1 MKLLSI
7 AIPCY
12 NSQDYM
18 AHCIESLL
26 PGGEDVEI
34 LIVND
39 GSKDDTAKIAD
50 EYAAKYPTIVKAI
63 HKENGGHG
71 SAVNTGI
78 ENATGIYFKVVDS
91 DDWVKEDAY
100 LAILEKLNAPA
111 REERLANLREVLKTT
126 EFPPMVPQYINN
138 HIHTTYSFSPYS
150 PTAAVYAARMEGL
163 CTAGIIDHDSIS
175 GAREFLA
182 AAELVGMPVT
192 VGMECRVSMD
202 GTALQGRRT
211 NNPDQAGVSYMTIQ
225 SVPHDKI
232 EMLNAWFA
240 PYRAARGRRNRA
252 MVEKI
257 NALLPGIAL
266 DYDRDVLPLSEAK
279 EDGGVTERHLM
290 YALAKKMTQK
300 AGKGQPMID
309 YLASIGLSL
318 SEKQKNQMLDTA
330 YPFYEYDLLGI
341 LKSAFVPK
349 IYIDATDECPNVR
362 DVAKLCKDIDALLC
376 YAYLGDVTA
385 SVTGDKK
392 AQKFEDE
399 YLDDVIACIKSCG
412 IRAVTYMPTRN
423 TPEQLARLRRLCD
436 ENGLFQ
442 VSGEDINSPRQ
453 SFVIK
458 AMENPMFSNL
468 IDATWKL
475 IGHEKT
481 GSAIC

>member
-1 MKLLSI
+1 M
-7 AIPCY
+7 
-12 NSQDYM
+12 
-18 AHCIESLL
+18 IEIN
-26 PGGEDVEI
+26 I
-34 LIVND
+34 LN
-39 GSKDDTAKIAD
+39 
-50 EYAAKYPTIVKAI
+50 
-63 HKENGGHG
+63 
-71 SAVNTGI
+71 
-78 ENATGIYFKVVDS
+78 
-91 DDWVKEDAY
+91 
-100 LAILEKLNAPA
+100 KLNAPT
-111 REERLANLREVLKTT
+111 REERLANLKEVLKTT

-182 AAELVGMPVT
+182 AAELAGMPVT

-202 GTALQGRRT
+202 GTAMQGKRT
-211 NNPDQAGVSYMTIQ
+211 NNPDQVGVSYMTIQ

-232 EMLNAWFA
+232 ETLNAWFA

-257 NALLPGIAL
+257 NALLDGIAL

-300 AGKGQPMID
+300 AGKGQPMVD
-309 YLASIGLSL
+309 YLASIGLNL

-349 IYIDATDECPNVR
+349 IYIDATEECPNVR
-362 DVAKLCKDIDALLC
+362 DVAKLCDEIDALLC

-392 AQKFEDE
+392 AQKFEDD
-399 YLDDVIACIKSCG
+399 YLDDVIACIKDCG

-423 TPEQLARLRRLCD
+423 TPEQLTRLRRLCV

-458 AMENPMFSNL
+458 AMENPLFANL
-468 IDATWKL
+468 IGATWKL
-475 IGHEKT
+475 IEHEKT